1 MEVWVYGVSYLL
13 FFFFQAEDGIRGR
26 DGWLEFRRVL
36 FRSASNLP
44 FTLQEL
50 CELQLVW
57 ELRERSCR
65 RKLTPWQN
73 TSVHK
78 VEETNCHWYN
88 STLIR
93 SNANTAST
101 DNRSNAS
108 TASPWTG
115 KLDDNNYKIGHQ
127 AKALLSWLLLVIIPK
142 DIHNFFGAVNT
153 YFTFMMLRV
162 HKVAHVSHVVHHDQ
176 PKDSYVKRRQ

>member
-1 MEVWVYGVSYLL
+1 MVATDTEYHQCLAYSSFICCWTSDLSC
-13 FFFFQAEDGIRGR
+13 I
-26 DGWLEFRRVL
+26 
-36 FRSASNLP
+36 
-44 FTLQEL
+44 LQEL

-65 RKLTPWQN
+65 RKLTSWQN
-73 TSVHK
+73 TFVHK
-78 VEETNCHWYN
+78 VEETCCQGY
-88 STLIR
+88 STLTR
-93 SNANTAST
+93 SNANTASNV
-101 DNRSNAS
+101 NRSNSS
-108 TASPWTG
+108 TTSPWTG